1 MDKFLTAY
9 RLGQREAV
17 HEFTKQ
23 ASAADAVKVLS
34 ALGEGIGGGLNL
46 LGKGAKKAAGG
57 AELFGHGAKYVGTSA
72 DPRLALALGG
82 TAAAFATALPAHAVI
97 KGGGSLAEV
106 ISAAAPGAIAT
117 MGAGLAAGANPG
129 MLGGSAVNRI
139 SHELAMASATPAGQL
154 ASMAGLVGLPAA
166 LIGYGK
172 MKERQENSWF

>member
-9 RLGQREAV
+9 RMGQREAAS
-17 HEFTKQ
+17 EFTKQ
-23 ASAADAVKVLS
+23 ASGADVAKVLS

-57 AELFGHGAKYVGTSA
+57 AELFGQGAKYVGTTA

-82 TAAAFATALPAHAVI
+82 TAAALATAMPAQAVL
-97 KGGGSLAEV
+97 KGGGSIAEALA
-106 ISAAAPGAIAT
+106 AAAPGALAT
-117 MGAGLAAGANPG
+117 LGSGLAVGANPG